1 MCEPSCIAALS
12 VIDLKNTN
20 TQADEV
26 LFCLFPAQRNDLHGC
41 HNLNQPGTGVSSTA
55 AKYLPEYSCSA
66 VILLVFVTFS
76 VSSHLS
82 NCSVRS
88 ISIICTL
95 KKKVK
100 FVTCECSS
108 LIALKL
114 SIKSAFCIIWWCVFM
129 KAALHDQRNKDI
141 SELNS
146 IRSFVHDWLLKK
158 QQPEKQ
164 VKRNDENPPYIVV
177 NTLLACCPHYQ

>member
-1 MCEPSCIAALS
+1 MTHGTRRGMWGNTLTNTLPVTYSNCIQNMRLCHYGKLLCAVEGSALNSVIKVDWPLSVIMCEPSCIAALS

-26 LFCLFPAQRNDLHGC
+26 LFCLFPTQRNDLHGC
-41 HNLNQPGTGVSSTA
+41 HNLNQPGTGGSSTA

-88 ISIICTL
+88 ISIIACW
-95 KKKVK
+95 KKR
-100 FVTCECSS
+100 SS
-108 LIALKL
+108 L
-114 SIKSAFCIIWWCVFM
+114 
-129 KAALHDQRNKDI
+129 
-141 SELNS
+141 
-146 IRSFVHDWLLKK
+146 
-158 QQPEKQ
+158 
-164 VKRNDENPPYIVV
+164 
-177 NTLLACCPHYQ
+177 